1 MSGLDNT
8 SYTFRA
14 TASATVTLGN
24 TDSVVSTTLAGAK
37 AVTVPSGL
45 LVQPGRTFTV
55 INNGASGSATLT
67 PAAGTINGGATYVMI
82 AGSMAT
88 IINDG
93 TNWIVLSYSIGPLL

>member
-55 INNGASGSATLT
+55 VNNGASGSATLT
-67 PAAGTINGGATYVMI
+67 PAAGLINGGATYVLV
-82 AGSMAT
+82 AGAMAT
-88 IINDG
+88 IINNG
-93 TNWIVLSYSIGPLL
+93 TNWIVASFSLSPLT